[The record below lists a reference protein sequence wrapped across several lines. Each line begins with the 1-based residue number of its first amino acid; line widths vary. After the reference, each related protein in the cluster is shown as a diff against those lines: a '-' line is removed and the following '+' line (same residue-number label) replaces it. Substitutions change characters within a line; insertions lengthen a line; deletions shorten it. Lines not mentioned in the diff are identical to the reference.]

1 MTVLSRRG
9 PLYGV
14 KGAFVHGG
22 SDGEV
27 EGTEAAAVSTKV
39 VVPVVVVADDGDCTE
54 YVAVVAGLGWLTLL
68 PLLLLHDVPLQH
80 ASLRPLHILST
91 HGTHFAS
98 ASVLDPPQ

>member
-39 VVPVVVVADDGDCTE
+39 VVPVVVVVDDGDCTE
-54 YVAVVAGLGWLTLL
+54 
-68 PLLLLHDVPLQH
+68 
-80 ASLRPLHILST
+80 
-91 HGTHFAS
+91 
-98 ASVLDPPQ
+98 